1 MAAEARQHEL
11 PHDVYPLHSL
21 DDSKV
26 NYCFVNWMMR
36 FNDVL
41 DAEKLNEA
49 LSQLLRMGDWKKLGG
64 RLRYKDNGKCEVHV
78 PRSTGLE
85 HRTVFFTRDS
95 HDISLDDHP
104 VAQRL
109 PRETQGPSVQH
120 VSTDTRPF
128 IARPNF
134 PTFENM
140 IRQNEPIVSL
150 HVTTFTDATL
160 VALAWPHLL
169 MDAMGARALLAGWT
183 SVLAGR
189 EEEVFNVLGARED
202 ICRHPVIADTDG
214 TFEVLKVEEKR
225 LRGPGLMMFGL
236 RFMWDKLWNSK
247 RERKVIFFP
256 KDAFARLKE
265 KVQLEIA
272 ALAPNQE
279 KSPFVSDSDILT
291 AWVAKAFTASEPNN
305 RPVTILNL
313 MNARYRIPLLAQS
326 AGVFIQN
333 MVLGTYTF
341 LSGKAG
347 SETVGSIALQHREHL
362 AEQATENQALTLLRE
377 IFREKDAGKEPQ
389 LLFGESNMVPIIF
402 NNLLKAK
409 LIETVDFSPAVL
421 RECGSDE
428 KRRNPPGTMVN
439 YYNEAIGPGY
449 IGFNIFN
456 MLGQDFAGNY
466 WLMGTLLPRA
476 WKQIEEAIEI
486 I

>member
-1 MAAEARQHEL
+1 MDEACGDEI

-26 NYCFVNWMMR
+26 NHCFVNWMMR

-49 LSQLLRMGDWKKLGG
+49 LSTLLRRGDWKKLGG
-64 RLRYKDNGKCEVHV
+64 RLRFKDNGKLEIHV
-78 PRSTGLE
+78 PRSEGLE
-85 HRTVFFTRDS
+85 HKTVFFTHNA
-95 HDISLDDHP
+95 HDIRLEDHP
-104 VAQRL
+104 IGRQF
-109 PRETQGPSVQH
+109 PKETEGPSVQKIT
-120 VSTDTRPF
+120 TDTRPF

-134 PTFENM
+134 PTFDNM
-140 IRQNEPIVSL
+140 IRQNEPIMSL
-150 HVTTFTDATL
+150 HVTNFTDATT
-160 VALAWPHLL
+160 VALTWPHLL
-169 MDAMGARALLAGWT
+169 MDAMGGHALLAGWS

-189 EEEVFNVLGARED
+189 EDEVPDVLGARED
-202 ICRHPVIADTDG
+202 ICRHPMITGADDSL
-214 TFEVLKVEEKR
+214 EELKVEGKR
-225 LRGPGLMMFGL
+225 LQGPSLMIFML
-236 RFMWDKLWNSK
+236 RFVWDKLWNSN
-247 RERKVIFFP
+247 RERRVIFLP
-256 KDAFARLKE
+256 KDAFSRLKE
-265 KVQLEIA
+265 QAFREIA
-272 ALAPNQE
+272 EMTFDQE
-279 KSPFVSDSDILT
+279 KPPFVSDSDILT

-326 AGVFIQN
+326 TGVFIQN

-347 SETVGSIALQHREHL
+347 SETVGSIALQHRRHL
-362 AEQATENQALTLLRE
+362 TEQATENQGLSLLRE
-377 IFREKDAGKEPQ
+377 IFHEKDAGREPK

-409 LIETVDFSPAVL
+409 LMKVVDFSPAVV
-421 RECGSDE
+421 RRGDVSE
-428 KRRNPPGTMVN
+428 KRLNPPGTMVN

-449 IGFNIFN
+449 VGFNIFN

-476 WKQIEEAIEI
+476 WVQIEDTLGNI
-486 I
+486 